1 MTTADAEVGARRRE
15 PTQVALSIEGMTC
28 ASCVMHVEHALT
40 DVPGVQAARV
50 NLATEKAVVELDDA
64 IALDLLAAA
73 VKDAGYGARTEK
85 HTLHLGGLSGTGD
98 EEALARAFIAFPG
111 VRWASVDGG
120 TASVESYSAAIEASD
135 LRAVVNGMGFTVTA
149 VEEEFDQH
157 ALAKAEEA
165 ATLRRRFVVAFV
177 GWLVLVG
184 LGSGK
189 ELGVAGLADIPSQ
202 SLHLA
207 MLAIAAPLQFWAG
220 AQFYSGAWAALRHK
234 TANMNTLVAIGTGAA
249 FLYSV
254 TATFFPGVFAS
265 TGGEATVYYDTAIII
280 IALIL
285 LGRYLEARA
294 RGRASDAIKK
304 LAGLQARSARVVRDG
319 AEMELPIEQVLPGD
333 VVRVRPGEKAPV
345 DGVVIEGT
353 SWVDESM
360 LTGESIPVEKQAG
373 APVFGATI
381 NGTGSFAFRATNVGS
396 DTALSQI
403 VRLVEEAQGSKAPIQ
418 RLADLI
424 AGYFVPAV
432 VLVALATF
440 GLWLTF
446 GPDPAFTFATL
457 NMVAVLIIACP
468 CALGLATPTAI
479 MVGTG
484 KGAENG
490 ILIRGGDALERA
502 QKVDTIVFD
511 KTGTI
516 TQGKPTVTDVVTTGP
531 FTEAEVLT
539 AAASVERGSE
549 HPLAEAVLNRAKA
562 RGLTA
567 ADSTEFEA
575 LPGHG
580 VAARVAG
587 RTVLLGTG
595 RLMEQR
601 GVAVDEAVAEQAGNL
616 TRQGKTLVYTAV
628 DGELAGVLAIQDP
641 VKSTS
646 LAAVARLQ
654 RMGIEVVMLTGDN
667 AATATAIAAEVGV
680 TRVRSEVLPD
690 GKSEEITALQAEG
703 RVVAMVGDGIND
715 APALAQADVGIA
727 VGTGADVAIEASDVT
742 LISGDLNGVATAVQ
756 LSRRTVRTIWQNL
769 FWAFG
774 YNTAL
779 IPVAAGV
786 LYLLFSDGNTPASL
800 TPVLGEHGFLNPM
813 LAGAAMALSSVSV
826 VTNSLRLKGFKAKG

>member
-50 NLATEKAVVELDDA
+50 NLATEKAVVELDDT

-98 EEALARAFIAFPG
+98 EEALARAFIAFSG

-120 TASVESYSAAIEASD
+120 TASVESYSAAIEAGD

-234 TANMNTLVAIGTGAA
+234 TANMNTLVAIGTAAA

-440 GLWLTF
+440 GLWLAF

-502 QKVDTIVFD
+502 QKVDTVVFD

-567 ADSTEFEA
+567 ADSTEFKA

>member
-1 MTTADAEVGARRRE
+1 MTTADAKRAGLE
-15 PTQVALSIEGMTC
+15 QVALSIEGMTC

-40 DVPGVQAARV
+40 GVPGVQAARV
-50 NLATEKAVVELDDA
+50 NLATEKAVVDLDEGA
-64 IALDLLAAA
+64 VALDQLAAA

-85 HTLHLGGLSGTGD
+85 HALHIAGLSGTGD
-98 EEALARAFIAFPG
+98 EEALARAFIAHPG
-111 VRWASVDGG
+111 VRWAAVTGG
-120 TASVESYSAAIEASD
+120 TASVESYGAAVEIGS
-135 LRAVVNGMGFTVTA
+135 LRAVVAGMGFTVTA

-165 ATLRRRFVVAFV
+165 AALRRRFTVALAGWFV
-177 GWLVLVG
+177 LLG
-184 LGSGK
+184 LGP
-189 ELGVAGLADIPSQ
+189 VAAQVADFSSQ
-202 SLHLA
+202 ALHLA
-207 MLAIAAPLQFWAG
+207 MLAVAAPLQFWAG
-220 AQFYSGAWAALRHK
+220 AQFYSGAWAALRHR
-234 TANMNTLVAIGTGAA
+234 TANMNTLVAIGTAAA
-249 FLYSV
+249 FAYSV
-254 TATFFPGVFAS
+254 TATLFPGVFAS
-265 TGGEATVYYDTAIII
+265 TGGEAEVYYDTAIII

-333 VVRVRPGEKAPV
+333 VVTVRPGEKVPV
-345 DGVVIEGT
+345 DGIVVEGA
-353 SWVDESM
+353 SSVDESM

-373 APVFGATI
+373 AAVFGATI
-381 NGTGSFAFRATNVGS
+381 NRTGRFGFRATNVGS

-432 VLVALATF
+432 VLVALSTF
-440 GLWLTF
+440 GVWLFF
-446 GPDPAFTFATL
+446 GPDPAVTFATL

-502 QKVDTIVFD
+502 HKVDTVVLD
-511 KTGTI
+511 KTGTV
-516 TQGKPTVTDVVTTGP
+516 TQGRPAVTDVATLGSW
-531 FTEAEVLT
+531 TEADVLA
-539 AAASVERGSE
+539 AAASAERGSE
-549 HPLAEAVLNRAKA
+549 HPLAEAVLNLAKA
-562 RGLTA
+562 RGVAVTDPA
-567 ADSTEFEA
+567 KFEA

-580 VAARVAG
+580 AAARVEG
-587 RTVLLGTG
+587 RTVLLGTL

-601 GVAVDEAVAEQAGNL
+601 GVAVDEASERAGDL
-616 TRQGKTLVYTAV
+616 ARQGKTLVYTAI
-628 DGELAGVLAIQDP
+628 DGVLAGLLAIQDP
-641 VKSTS
+641 VKPTS
-646 LAAVARLQ
+646 AAAVARLQ

-667 AATATAIAAEVGV
+667 AATASAIAGEVGV
-680 TRVRSEVLPD
+680 TRVRAEVLPD
-690 GKSEEITALQAEG
+690 GKSQEISALQTEG

-727 VGTGADVAIEASDVT
+727 IGTGADVAIEASDVT
-742 LISGDLNGVATAVQ
+742 LVGGDLSGVPTAMQ

-786 LYLLFSDGNTPASL
+786 LYLLFSGGNVPAGL
-800 TPVLGEHGFLNPM
+800 APVLGEHGFLNPM

-826 VTNSLRLKGFKAKG
+826 VTNSLRLRGFRAAH

>member
-85 HTLHLGGLSGTGD
+85 HTLHLGGLSGRGD

-120 TASVESYSAAIEASD
+120 TASVESYSAAIEAGD

-184 LGSGK
+184 LGAGK

-234 TANMNTLVAIGTGAA
+234 TANMNTLVAIGTAAA

-502 QKVDTIVFD
+502 QKVDTVVFD

-601 GVAVDEAVAEQAGNL
+601 DVAVDEAVVEQAGNL

-779 IPVAAGV
+779 IPVAAGA
-786 LYLLFSDGNTPASL
+786 LYLLFNGGNTPASL